1 MKETT
6 EELKKGAPK
15 NERPLK
21 AKQPAELN
29 VLFDNYKTAENLGE
43 GRWRYH
49 GKTYKEESI

>member
-1 MKETT
+1 MKETN